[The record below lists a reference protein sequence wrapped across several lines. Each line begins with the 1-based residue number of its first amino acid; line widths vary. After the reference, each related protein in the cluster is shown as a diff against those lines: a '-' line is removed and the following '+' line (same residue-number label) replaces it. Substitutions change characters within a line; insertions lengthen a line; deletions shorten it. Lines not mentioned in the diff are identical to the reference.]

1 MRISASKMAFA
12 IGVIALST
20 ACHSVRR
27 GEPIV
32 GAMQLNTKQER
43 GRIVFQQRCHQCH
56 PNGEAGLGPALNN
69 KPAPVFLMK
78 AQVRLGLG
86 AMPRFG
92 EHTISKGEL
101 DDLMAYVIALRK
113 ADKGARPEPEKKAEA
128 KSGEKQETTIKES
141 EPSNAKPIRQTK

>member
-1 MRISASKMAFA
+1 MKISAPKITF
-12 IGVIALST
+12 GLVVIALST

-32 GAMQLNTKQER
+32 GPMHLNSQQDR

-78 AQVRLGLG
+78 TQVRLGLG

-92 EHTISKGEL
+92 EHTISKSEL
-101 DDLMAYVIALRK
+101 DDLMTYVIALRK
-113 ADKGARPEPEKKAEA
+113 ADKEAKLAKEKKAEE
-128 KSGEKQETTIKES
+128 KSIKDSES
-141 EPSNAKPIRQTK
+141 PDAPKPVRPTK

>member
-1 MRISASKMAFA
+1 MKTSALKISFGIFVLTFAS
-12 IGVIALST
+12 

-27 GEPIV
+27 GEPFV
-32 GAMQLNTKQER
+32 GLMQLNPKQER
-43 GRIVFQQRCHQCH
+43 GRIVFEQRCHQCH

-78 AQVRLGLG
+78 TQVRLGLG

-92 EHTISKGEL
+92 EHTISKAEL

-113 ADKGARPEPEKKAEA
+113 ADNAASA
-128 KSGEKQETTIKES
+128 KDKPKHD
-141 EPSNAKPIRQTK
+141 AK

>member
-1 MRISASKMAFA
+1 MKISVFKMTFA
-12 IGVIALST
+12 TAAIALST

-27 GEPIV
+27 GEPTV
-32 GAMQLNTKQER
+32 GTMQLDAKQER

-78 AQVRLGLG
+78 TQVRLGLG

-92 EHTISKGEL
+92 EHTISKSEL

-113 ADKGARPEPEKKAEA
+113 ADKEQKPEREKKAET
-128 KSGEKQETTIKES
+128 KKDSKEESGE
-141 EPSNAKPIRQTK
+141 PKPIHQTK

>member
-1 MRISASKMAFA
+1 MKISALQTTFA
-12 IGVIALST
+12 IAAIALST

-32 GAMQLNTKQER
+32 GPMQLNPKEGR
-43 GRIVFQQRCHQCH
+43 GRIVFTQRCQQCH

-78 AQVRLGLG
+78 TQVRLGLG

-92 EHTISKGEL
+92 EHTISKSEL

-113 ADKGARPEPEKKAEA
+113 ADKEVKPEKEA
-128 KSGEKQETTIKES
+128 KTEKKKEPREEA
-141 EPSNAKPIRQTK
+141 EPKPIRQTK